1 MPVEVVVKEKE
12 IAIYIDRERMARWL
26 RQDGDVPWE
35 DNEDTGSPEARER
48 AAVDKRAEEL
58 RKEDEEKQGYKT
70 ADGEKKD
77 FPNPVD
83 IPDQEKDEK
92 QESVDTSELPV
103 DSVDLFDE
111 GPNGIGGTLQDD
123 AKGKEKIKDL
133 RDWLKAEKFNYK
145 NFCIYLYQLK
155 EVAGFKLST
164 PLIGLTQKKEPTI
177 FQLATRFH
185 SYWLSARDY
194 IAGDYK
200 TFLISQLADMGIT
213 IQMVKDELDGVE
225 IDPKNLP
232 KGIEVSV

>member
-1 MPVEVVVKEKE
+1 MKGP
-12 IAIYIDRERMARWL
+12 
-26 RQDGDVPWE
+26 VPWE
-35 DNEDTGSPEARER
+35 GDGKTDQER
-48 AAVDKRAEEL
+48 VDERAEEL
-58 RKEDEEKQGYKT
+58 RKEDEKEKEGYKT
-70 ADGEKKD
+70 GDGEKKD

-83 IPDQEKDEK
+83 NKKTGDTDGSHVADRDIGEEPD
-92 QESVDTSELPV
+92 SIN
-103 DSVDLFDE
+103 LFDE

-123 AKGKEKIKDL
+123 PKGKDKIKDL
-133 RDWLKAEKFNYK
+133 RDWLKKEKFNYK

-155 EVAGFKLST
+155 EVAGFKLSE

-185 SYWLSARDY
+185 SYWLSSKEY
-194 IAGDYK
+194 IARDYK
-200 TFLISQLADMGIT
+200 TFLISQLEDMGIT